1 MQGFDHHSGEYLDI
15 EGAKI
20 YYEVIGNKN
29 GQPLLFL
36 HGALG
41 NIEEFN
47 DIILDLS
54 QEYKIIG
61 IDNRGH
67 GKSALGSQELSYELL
82 QKEVEAILAH
92 LNISVLNIFGF
103 SNGGTIAYRLAAFTR
118 LNIKKII
125 TVGSP
130 WHNKQAKRLID
141 VFKNLTVDHWKEE
154 CYSDY
159 ESYQKLNPEPDV
171 RRIFKSV
178 INMALDQS
186 DKGRPNENIK
196 NILCPMLITRG
207 ESDPI
212 VSNSD
217 IVELSKILNEVEIL
231 NISSASHK
239 AFHEQPKVFREK
251 LNAFLSNNAV

>member
-1 MQGFDHHSGEYLDI
+1 MCRFNHNSGEYLGVGD
-15 EGAKI
+15 AKI
-20 YYEVIGNKN
+20 YYEITGKMT
-29 GQPLLFL
+29 GEPMLFL
-36 HGALG
+36 HGGLG
-41 NIEEFN
+41 NMEEFN
-47 DIILDLS
+47 DILP
-54 QEYKIIG
+54 EVCEKYKIIG

-67 GKSALGSQELSYELL
+67 GRSTLGSQELSYELL

-207 ESDPI
+207 ESDPV

-217 IVELSKILNEVEIL
+217 IIELSNILNDVEIF

-239 AFHEQPKVFREK
+239 AFHEQPKVFLEK
-251 LNAFLSNNAV
+251 LNAFLSNNAA